1 MTGTARRSDVREAS
15 LNRRDAARSDA
26 MNASRDLVTNNPP
39 DLPPI
44 DLDDANKVYNELSSE
59 DPKDKMIKHIFSMMI
74 SSSAKLQQVDNN
86 AKKIDNLEERIDAL
100 EAKVGGKDDIAVPR
114 GLVIRNLPLPVQ
126 GKDELTQVRVVL
138 DQVGVIDFDKD
149 TDVIKA
155 VRKRIC

>member
-1 MTGTARRSDVREAS
+1 MRDAS
-15 LNRRDAARSDA
+15 LNRRDSARSDA

-100 EAKVGGKDDIAVPR
+100 EAKVGGEDDIAVPR